1 MSEDQAETKPKVE
14 NAAAVINLVVK
25 DSEGEVHFKVWHRS
39 PHDAHQL
46 SPRPLLPDKEGWSR

>member
-25 DSEGEVHFKVWHRS
+25 DSEGEVHFKVQHTSFHGLDR
-39 PHDAHQL
+39 L
-46 SPRPLLPDKEGWSR
+46 PRPLCPDKEGWPR